1 MLIEGHVKFYDMKIT
16 RKELYDLVWTETMS
30 NVCAKYGLTDSILR
44 KHCKSMNIPTPP
56 NGYWSKIKHG
66 KKVETT
72 PLPKETVETKQSAFL
87 GETDPSEQKEIDL
100 LAPLSRNKVR
110 ELEISSGDTS
120 SFVVA
125 EVLYAKDPVIIDTK
139 EKFRQESENVYLK
152 KNPFKNK
159 IGPTLDIYVSEK
171 TIDRALCIFS
181 SIINALRFRGH
192 NVKMADNNTYAVING
207 EEIQINI
214 AERRKQDP
222 TSDNPHSSYN
232 RIFCGELHFNI
243 LYGYGDKDTFK
254 DTAHTKIEDKIIS
267 IIANLEIRSEKI
279 KEERIEEEQ
288 RRIKREKEERER
300 RNFEERKKAEQQEF
314 KSLFSMAERLHK
326 TNILRH
332 YISTYE
338 EFIIKNG
345 EISEEIEVKIR
356 WAKDKADWLDPF
368 ISKKDQFLNYKDIDA
383 LIQPECPK
391 NNSWGYQSYTQSN
404 SNSFWSSPYSKWR

>member
-1 MLIEGHVKFYDMKIT
+1 MLIEGHGKIYDMKIT
-16 RKELYDLVWTETMS
+16 RKELYDLVWAEPMTL
-30 NVCAKYGLTDSILR
+30 VCKRFGLTDNGLR

-56 NGYWSKIKHG
+56 IGYWSKLKHG
-66 KKVETT
+66 KKVQIT
-72 PLPKETVETKQSAFL
+72 PLSKVTADIKQSTIL
-87 GETDPSEQKEIDL
+87 NEKDPSEQTEIDL
-100 LAPLSRNKVR
+100 LVPLSRNKVR
-110 ELEISSGDTS
+110 ELEISGGDTS

-152 KNPFKNK
+152 RNPYKNK

-192 NVKMADNNTYAVING
+192 NVKMADSKTFAVIKG
-207 EEIQINI
+207 EEIQINM

-222 TSDNPHSSYN
+222 TSDNRHSSYN

-254 DTAHTKIEDKIIS
+254 DTAHTKIEEKIIS
-267 IIANLEIRSEKI
+267 IIANLEVRSEKI
-279 KEERIEEEQ
+279 KEERIEAEQ
-288 RRIKREKEERER
+288 QRIKHEQEERDR

-326 TNILRH
+326 TNMLRH

-345 EISEEIEVKIR
+345 EMSEEIEVKIR

-368 ISKKDQFLNYKDIDA
+368 ISKKDQFLSYKDIDA

-404 SNSFWSSPYSKWR
+404 SNSFWSRPYSKWR